1 MMNDVVEIVSP
12 ILLSSTTQRLGGVVI
27 KDGGRLVFDPNAD
40 LAKLVTNYVD
50 IQNEGYLEIGSE
62 DCKFEGNAE
71 ILLTGKLRHQS

>member
-1 MMNDVVEIVSP
+1 MNDVVEIVSP

-62 DCKFEGNAE
+62 DCKFEVNAE